1 MRKEIE
7 HILLVVGI
15 FFFIAPFFPEFRIEI
30 GSGVNYLLGPML
42 KVLPFTTVVLIM
54 ASITGV
60 YAAVIQ
66 KYSIDW
72 ERTKKVQTKL
82 KAFQKEMKEAMT
94 SQNKFKLKKLES
106 EKAEIM
112 KEQME
117 MSRQQFKP
125 TFYIVIV
132 SMPIFLW
139 LWWYMYVSGNGV
151 GLPTLSFPLLG
162 SRNMT
167 QVTLGMFPYW
177 IVWYMLCS
185 LPVGQLFKKILGVGG
200 AY

>member
-1 MRKEIE
+1 MRQEIE
-7 HILLVVGI
+7 HILLIVGI

-42 KVLPFTTVVLIM
+42 AVLPFHVVVLIM

-66 KYSIDW
+66 KYSINW
-72 ERTKKVQTKL
+72 ELTKKVQSRV
-82 KAFQKEMKEAMT
+82 KAFQKEMKEAMA

-139 LWWYMYVSGNGV
+139 LWWYMYIASPV
-151 GLPTLSFPLLG
+151 LPALKFPLLG
-162 SRNMT
+162 SRSMM
-167 QVTLGMFPYW
+167 QITLGMFPYW

-185 LPVGQLFKKILGVGG
+185 LPVGQLFKKVLGVGG